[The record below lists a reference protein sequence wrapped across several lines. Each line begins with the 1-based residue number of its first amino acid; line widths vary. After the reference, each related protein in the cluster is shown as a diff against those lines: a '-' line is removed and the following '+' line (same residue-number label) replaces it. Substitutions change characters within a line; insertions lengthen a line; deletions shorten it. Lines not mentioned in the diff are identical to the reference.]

1 MENDLNNTQENVLS
15 QQNTNPETP
24 KSPEIDTKIYDD
36 YLTKGKAIG
45 AKGKEESLRAKGLLL
60 DPEKEVK
67 ITKEMYEKYIKDQK
81 TAEDITEVPETPRKK
96 EEYEKVLE
104 KKDLIFKQKEKE
116 YQEKMEQYEKELK
129 KVQEEQIR
137 KDKITTVREGFSKLG
152 LRMID
157 DDISD
162 FYIRKIADEISF
174 DEKGNII
181 FEDEDGVPKVT
192 AEKGLMTLQQRIQ
205 DLYSEKSVL
214 FQKPSQS
221 VGIGSNSFSTKR
233 KGEYTGEDVSNMT
246 DEEFAQ
252 FKKAHWKQQQK
263 R

>member
-1 MENDLNNTQENVLS
+1 MENDLNITQDNDLLQPNTEPTKEQ
-15 QQNTNPETP
+15 
-24 KSPEIDTKIYDD
+24 IDNTKIYED
-36 YLTKGKAIG
+36 YKKQGISIG
-45 AKGKEESLRAKGLLL
+45 SKGKEESLRAKGLLL

-116 YQEKMEQYEKELK
+116 YQEKMEQYEKELQK
-129 KVQEEQIR
+129 TREEQVR

-174 DEKGNII
+174 DEKGSII

-221 VGIGSNSFSTKR
+221 VGIGANAFSTKR
-233 KGEYTGEDVSNMT
+233 KGEYTNDDIKNMT

-252 FKKAHWKQQQK
+252 FQKTHWKSQQK